1 MGAKQKMRVA
11 VVGAGGVG
19 GYIGIRLHQAGHDVG
34 FLLRGRTL
42 DAVRRQGLSLR
53 NSLGDAHIAAPR
65 ASDNAGDLGIADVV
79 LVTVKLYDLPA
90 LAPRLKPLV
99 GDHTAVLPLQN
110 GVDSFDLLAQALP
123 PDRLL
128 KGTATIKSFV
138 ESPGVIVC
146 KSAFC
151 KIRFGEPDNTR
162 IGRTADI
169 LALLQS
175 GLGID
180 VAIADDIDAEL
191 WRKFFMLASMSA
203 VSCMARA
210 RIGDILDS
218 PPARALAVAAAL
230 EAAAVGR
237 AEGVNLPADI
247 EGAVLQQVNLMP
259 RDGRP
264 SMLEDLEAGRPLE
277 LPYFSGTLA
286 RLGRRH
292 GIPTP
297 IHDMALNVLSMHAS
311 GLTKSAGA

>member
-1 MGAKQKMRVA
+1 MRVV

-42 DAVRRQGLSLR
+42 DAVRRQGLTLR
-53 NSLGDAHIAAPR
+53 NSLGDAHIATPR
-65 ASDNAGDLGIADVV
+65 ASDSAAELGVADVV
-79 LVTVKLYDLPA
+79 LVTVKLYDLPT
-90 LAPRLKPLV
+90 LAPRLTPLV
-99 GDHTAVLPLQN
+99 AGGTTVLPLQN
-110 GVDSFDLLAQALP
+110 GVDSYDLLAQALP
-123 PDRLL
+123 PASLL
-128 KGTATIKSFV
+128 KGTVTIKSFV

-151 KIRFGEPDNTR
+151 KIRFGEPDNSRT
-162 IGRTADI
+162 GRTADI

-180 VAIADDIDAEL
+180 AAIADDIDAEL
-191 WRKFFMLASMSA
+191 WRKFFMLAAMSA

-210 RIGDILDS
+210 SIGQILDS
-218 PPARALAVAAAL
+218 APTRALAVTAAL

-237 AEGVNLPADI
+237 AEGVNLPGDI

-297 IHDMALNVLSMHAS
+297 IHDMALSVLGMHAGGAS
-311 GLTKSAGA
+311 KNAGA